1 MDRKFNE
8 VENKFLPEHEDYIQ
22 NLRNSGWP
30 FFIMAFGVWVYIAI
44 YLFMR
49 LALGKCGGYN
59 MPKPDVT
66 KLTKA
71 TPGVLIGIGTVI
83 FLIGIIVTF
92 IGA

>member
-1 MDRKFNE
+1 M
-8 VENKFLPEHEDYIQ
+8 Q
-22 NLRNSGWP
+22 NVRNSGWI
-30 FFIMAFGVWVYIAI
+30 FFLVAFGIWLYICI

-59 MPKPDVT
+59 TDKPDLT

-71 TPGVLIGIGTVI
+71 TPGVLIGIGTLI